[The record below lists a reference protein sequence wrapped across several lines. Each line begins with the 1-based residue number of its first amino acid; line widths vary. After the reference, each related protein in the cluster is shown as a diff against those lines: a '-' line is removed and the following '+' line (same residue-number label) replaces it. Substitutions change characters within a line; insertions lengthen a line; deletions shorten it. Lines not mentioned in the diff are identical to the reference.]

1 MSACPR
7 CGAPDAGGRLSVCP
21 RCLLVGGGEV
31 GEEIGH
37 ADGHAH
43 AHAHGDTLP
52 SFGPPWLRPLAEL
65 GQGGMGRVFRAHD
78 ERLGRDVAVKVLRPE
93 SAADPDFRARFAR
106 EARTLAR
113 LEHPGIVG
121 IYDFGT
127 TPAGESYIVMQ
138 LVAGG
143 SLAERLPLPAGEAV
157 VIARQIC
164 DALAYAHARGVVHRD
179 IKPEN
184 VLMSDDGRAKL
195 SDFGIARLLQPSA
208 GDGPLTRPS
217 LVLGTPGY
225 MAPEARAGAAPNPRM
240 DVYAVGALLA
250 HMVTGLPPDGAGAAP
265 STAPPGVPPALQPL
279 IARAMALDPA
289 QRTESAT
296 ALGRELDAVAA
307 RVSKPRP
314 SDDDL
319 PPEERTWRGAVA
331 LLAAVAT
338 AISIYALLVSVTP
351 RTIAPGDALP
361 LTTFGQRLSD
371 GRVLTP
377 AHFEVWPTLGAA
389 IAIAFALVAHGLLR
403 RHWRLA
409 GIDRPSP
416 DRPLPGARRL
426 LRLGIF
432 LFALFLAREALAR
445 AGAGAI
451 TSFIPVIGGSFELA
465 MLYLFWDTA
474 LEAQRTSRSLLR
486 EPRLW
491 IGVALSLFPP
501 AFHMVRL
508 LAGHYQ
514 PGG

>member
-1 MSACPR
+1 
-7 CGAPDAGGRLSVCP
+7 
-21 RCLLVGGGEV
+21 
-31 GEEIGH
+31 
-37 ADGHAH
+37 
-43 AHAHGDTLP
+43 
-52 SFGPPWLRPLAEL
+52 
-65 GQGGMGRVFRAHD
+65 
-78 ERLGRDVAVKVLRPE
+78 
-93 SAADPDFRARFAR
+93 
-106 EARTLAR
+106 
-113 LEHPGIVG
+113 
-121 IYDFGT
+121 
-127 TPAGESYIVMQ
+127 MQ
-138 LVAGG
+138 LVSGG

-195 SDFGIARLLQPSA
+195 SDFGIARLLEPKA

-225 MAPEARAGAAPNPRM
+225 MAPEARAGAAPSPRM

-250 HMVTGLPPDGAGAAP
+250 HMITGRHPDGAGALAS
-265 STAPPGVPPALQPL
+265 STAPAVPPALQPL
-279 IARAMALDPA
+279 IARAMAIDPA

-307 RVSKPRP
+307 RVSKARD
-314 SDDDL
+314 SDRDTNDDDM

-338 AISIYALLVSVTP
+338 AIAIYAVLVSVTP

-361 LTTFGQRLSD
+361 LATFGQQLSD
-371 GRVLTP
+371 GRIVTR

-389 IAIAFALVAHGLLR
+389 VAIAFALVGHGLLR

-409 GIDRPSP
+409 GMDRPAPERS
-416 DRPLPGARRL
+416 LPGARRL
-426 LRLGIF
+426 QRLGIF
-432 LFALFLAREALAR
+432 LFVMFLVREALAR
-445 AGAGAI
+445 AGAIALA
-451 TSFIPVIGGSFELA
+451 SYIPVIGGSFELA

-474 LEAQRTSRSLLR
+474 LESQRTSRSLLR

-501 AFHMVRL
+501 VFHMVRL
-508 LAGHYQ
+508 LAGQYQ

>member
-7 CGAPDAGGRLSVCP
+7 CGGADAGGRLSVCP
-21 RCLLVGGGEV
+21 RCLVFGGGE
-31 GEEIGH
+31 
-37 ADGHAH
+37 DGDEDEDGARG
-43 AHAHGDTLP
+43 AAGLP
-52 SFGPPWLRPLAEL
+52 RFGPPWLIALAEL

-78 ERLGRDVAVKVLRPE
+78 DRLGRDVAVKVLRPE

-307 RVSKPRP
+307 RVSKPRA

-338 AISIYALLVSVTP
+338 AIAIYALLVSVTP

-451 TSFIPVIGGSFELA
+451 TSLIPVIGGSFELA

>member
-21 RCLLVGGGEV
+21 RCLVFGGGEEL
-31 GEEIGH
+31 GEIAH
-37 ADGHAH
+37 ADADAG
-43 AHAHGDTLP
+43 LP
-52 SFGPPWLRPLAEL
+52 TFGPPWLRAFDEL

-78 ERLGRDVAVKVLRPE
+78 DRLGRDVAVKVLRPE

-138 LVAGG
+138 LVSGG

-164 DALAYAHARGVVHRD
+164 DALAYAHARGVIHRD

-195 SDFGIARLLQPSA
+195 SDFGIARLLEPKA

-225 MAPEARAGAAPNPRM
+225 MAPEARAGAAPSPRM
-240 DVYAVGALLA
+240 DIYAVGALLA
-250 HMVTGLPPDGAGAAP
+250 HMVTGRHPDGTGASP
-265 STAPPGVPPALQPL
+265 STTAHAVPPALQPL
-279 IARAMALDPA
+279 IARAMATDPA

-307 RVSKPRP
+307 RVSKPRD

-319 PPEERTWRGAVA
+319 PPEERIWRGAVA

-338 AISIYALLVSVTP
+338 AIAIYAVVVSLTP
-351 RTIAPGDALP
+351 RAFAPGEALP
-361 LTTFGQRLSD
+361 LTTFGRQLSD
-371 GRVLTP
+371 GRVLTR
-377 AHFEVWPTLGAA
+377 AHFEVWPTLGATV
-389 IAIAFALVAHGLLR
+389 AIAFALVGYGLLR

-409 GIDRPSP
+409 GMDRPAP
-416 DRPLPGARRL
+416 ERRLPGARRL
-426 LRLGIF
+426 QRLGIF
-432 LFALFLAREALAR
+432 LFVMFLVREALAR
-445 AGAGAI
+445 AGAIAVA
-451 TSFIPVIGGSFELA
+451 SYIPVIGGSFELA

-474 LEAQRTSRSLLR
+474 LESQRTSRSLLR

-501 AFHMVRL
+501 AFHLVRL
-508 LAGHYQ
+508 LTDQYQ